1 MGLQKKGFV
10 VSKSKNVK
18 NYASQNI
25 KAASFKD
32 SKWVLR
38 EIEIFEWGKRVVLMK
53 SCSSKEGDKF
63 ITDESIV

>member
-1 MGLQKKGFV
+1 MGLQRKGFT

-18 NYASQNI
+18 SVSQGI

-32 SKWVLR
+32 TKWVLN

-53 SCSSKEGDKF
+53 KRSSKDEEKY